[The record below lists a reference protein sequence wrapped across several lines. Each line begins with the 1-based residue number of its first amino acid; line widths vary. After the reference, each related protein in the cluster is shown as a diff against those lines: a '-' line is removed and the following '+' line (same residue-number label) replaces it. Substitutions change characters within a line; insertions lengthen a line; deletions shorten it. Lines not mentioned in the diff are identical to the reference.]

1 MEDGT
6 VLYSTHIRVTP
17 VPPNR
22 GDGVIPDRR
31 RERGDRDKVGVV
43 GAAPTTTPVTMAS
56 RPGRLPPGRS
66 HQGRGPPPLGRGST
80 PHAAGNHPPAE
91 SRLPMR
97 PLFLLRPLAASVL
110 DANVRK
116 LRKKGENGLGSFLGF

>member
-1 MEDGT
+1 MGSSPIDDVSEET
-6 VLYSTHIRVTP
+6 EIKSVLSEQL
-17 VPPNR
+17 
-22 GDGVIPDRR
+22 RR
-31 RERGDRDKVGVV
+31 RLLLPWLAGQV
-43 GAAPTTTPVTMAS
+43 AS
-56 RPGRLPPGRS
+56 G
-66 HQGRGPPPLGRGST
+66 QVEATWGRGPPLGRGST